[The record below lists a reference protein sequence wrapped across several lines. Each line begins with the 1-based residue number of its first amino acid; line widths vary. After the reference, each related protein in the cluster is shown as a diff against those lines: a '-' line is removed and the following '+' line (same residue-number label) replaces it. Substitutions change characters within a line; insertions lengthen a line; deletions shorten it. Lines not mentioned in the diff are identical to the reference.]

1 MLQSFDSTKFFLT
14 GSPEGIVRLRC
25 YTSNTLHPM
34 TLRGPSGAPEGHIF
48 PIMDRRDT
56 AQKAVFDIL
65 GLQSPVL
72 CVSYTVLSSP
82 ANMMIDSSS
91 SSSSC
96 SSSSSSGSNDSDRL
110 MIAAGSSDGTV
121 AVWAVDVTSKSTKI
135 EAYSCSMLFCHQLRP
150 SER

>member
-1 MLQSFDSTKFFLT
+1 
-14 GSPEGIVRLRC
+14 
-25 YTSNTLHPM
+25 M
-34 TLRGPSGAPEGHIF
+34 TLRGPSGALEGHIF

-65 GLQSPVL
+65 GLQSPVF

-82 ANMMIDSSS
+82 ANMRIDSSS
-91 SSSSC
+91 SSSGN
-96 SSSSSSGSNDSDRL
+96 SGSNDSDRL

-135 EAYSCSMLFCHQLRP
+135 EAFSCSMLFCHQLRP

>member
-1 MLQSFDSTKFFLT
+1 MA
-14 GSPEGIVRLRC
+14 LRE
-25 YTSNTLHPM
+25 
-34 TLRGPSGAPEGHIF
+34 PSGAPEGHIF
-48 PIMDRRDT
+48 PIMDRRET
-56 AQKAVFDIL
+56 AQKAVIDIL

-82 ANMMIDSSS
+82 ANMKIDSSS
-91 SSSSC
+91 SN
-96 SSSSSSGSNDSDRL
+96 SSGSNDGDRL
-110 MIAAGSSDGTV
+110 MIAAGSTDGTA